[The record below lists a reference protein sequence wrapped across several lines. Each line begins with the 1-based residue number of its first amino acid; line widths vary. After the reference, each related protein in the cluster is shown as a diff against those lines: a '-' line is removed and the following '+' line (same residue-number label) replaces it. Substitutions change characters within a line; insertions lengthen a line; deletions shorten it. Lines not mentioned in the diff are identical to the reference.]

1 MLDLLSVY
9 HLCLDIILLAC
20 AFAIKSFLQIFAVS
34 AVASEAARACEWGL
48 GVYLAWTSMSF
59 MFYGLNRVRD
69 RLLELP
75 GGT

>member
-1 MLDLLSVY
+1 MLLL
-9 HLCLDIILLAC
+9 
-20 AFAIKSFLQIFAVS
+20 FAVS

-48 GVYLAWTSMSF
+48 GVYFAWTSMSF